1 MDTESCSTARDRMIG
16 VAIKWTP
23 GRPEVDSLGTIATD
37 DRFGGVSLAD
47 QAAIEVALSMGE
59 EVRVV
64 CVGPPNATAAL
75 RDALAVGA
83 TEVVHVEATEQPS
96 SHDVAALLAR
106 QFSGCRLVVCGD
118 YSSDRGSGS
127 VPAFLAANLSA
138 AQALG
143 LLQVDVQGDS
153 LVCLRR
159 LDGGRREV
167 VKVTP
172 TASAP
177 AVISV
182 EGAVTKLR
190 RAPLARTLSARDAR
204 IESVPGG
211 VHGEVHGEFS
221 RYRPPTRVVAPPQGA
236 SALDRVKALTDSSAA
251 KSRGELITLAPTD
264 AADRIIAAMREWG
277 YLKK

>member
-1 MDTESCSTARDRMIG
+1 MIG

>member
-1 MDTESCSTARDRMIG
+1 MIG

-23 GRPEVDSLGTIATD
+23 GRPEVDSLGAIATD

-47 QAAIEVALSMGE
+47 QAAIEIALSMNDP
-59 EVRVV
+59 VRVV
-64 CVGPPNATAAL
+64 CVGPANAKAAL

-83 TEVVHVEATEQPS
+83 AEVIHVESAEQPS

-106 QFSGCRLVVCGD
+106 QFNGCRLVVCGD

-143 LLQVDVQGDS
+143 LVHVESDGTS

-172 TASAP
+172 SESTP

-182 EGAVTKLR
+182 EGAVAKLR
-190 RAPLARTLSARDAR
+190 RAPLASTLAARDAA
-204 IESVPGG
+204 ISTVPGG

-221 RYRPPTRVVAPPQGA
+221 RYRPPTRVIAPPQGT
-236 SALDRVKALTDSSAA
+236 SALDRVKALTDASAA
-251 KSRGELITLAPTD
+251 KARGELVTLNPAD
-264 AADRIIAAMREWG
+264 AADRIVAAMREWG
-277 YLKK
+277 YLHA